1 MKRQIC
7 RTDITQL
14 LNSDIENL
22 PLPESDLSAREVIS
36 QLYDFL
42 MQLMLDYH
50 YHYSDLAKLLESRCK
65 LSLHQRTLQRYLRE
79 EGKLRQTTTDIT
91 SKQVKR
97 SPVKP
102 QIASTQTPLTVSTP
116 IASESITPTPIA
128 PLETTPV
135 LTADM
140 LLSAEIESVLE
151 TLPDYR
157 DQAGVDRFLAALRQ
171 IKPIDPNRWR
181 LLMGAARN
189 ADINVTGTIAPLP
202 STISAMFNKY

>member
-50 YHYSDLAKLLESRCK
+50 YHYSDLVKLLESRCK
-65 LSLHQRTLQRYLRE
+65 LPLHQRTPQRYLRE

-97 SPVKP
+97 SPIKP
-102 QIASTQTPLTVSTP
+102 QIASTQTLS
-116 IASESITPTPIA
+116 TPIA

-140 LLSAEIESVLE
+140 LLSAELESVLE

>member
-1 MKRQIC
+1 M
-7 RTDITQL
+7 QL

-65 LSLHQRTLQRYLRE
+65 LPLHQRTLQRYLRE
-79 EGKLRQTTTDIT
+79 EGKLRQTTTGIT

-97 SPVKP
+97 SPAKS
-102 QIASTQTPLTVSTP
+102 QITSTP

-140 LLSAEIESVLE
+140 LLSAELESVLE

>member
-102 QIASTQTPLTVSTP
+102 QIASDRKSTRLNSSHVSQSRMP
-116 IASESITPTPIA
+116 S
-128 PLETTPV
+128 
-135 LTADM
+135 
-140 LLSAEIESVLE
+140 SA
-151 TLPDYR
+151 
-157 DQAGVDRFLAALRQ
+157 
-171 IKPIDPNRWR
+171 
-181 LLMGAARN
+181 
-189 ADINVTGTIAPLP
+189 
-202 STISAMFNKY
+202 